1 MLTSKIYVVFNLP
14 PHHWGCTGTLPLRG
28 WPFVVHHDRH
38 IDLCPGY
45 YLLSIL
51 EPHLFLELHAVTW
64 RTCRLC
70 FIHIY
75 DLCIFRSDIWSYND
89 IYIYIYTYYTYYT
102 CIYIYIHIYICLL
115 HVLPLNKIHSNIS
128 ASFSP
133 SFFETG
139 AFFFV
144 PSRSKVCRP
153 RDVIYG
159 WQIHRLLQA
168 SFVSWRRR
176 CRWKV
181 VISKWGWT
189 CGWRLLVVDGIHM

>member
-89 IYIYIYTYYTYYT
+89 IYIYIYILYILYMY
-102 CIYIYIHIYICLL
+102 IYIYIHIYICLL

-133 SFFETG
+133 SFFWNRGLFFRSFSFQGVPTSRCDLWMANTSPVASLFRVLETEMSLEG
-139 AFFFV
+139 GDF
-144 PSRSKVCRP
+144 
-153 RDVIYG
+153 
-159 WQIHRLLQA
+159 
-168 SFVSWRRR
+168 
-176 CRWKV
+176 
-181 VISKWGWT
+181 
-189 CGWRLLVVDGIHM
+189 